1 MGGWTAGRTQTR
13 HDPGFFV
20 RGGGGSRPDGQNTG
34 SAHGTNTHARAR
46 ARTHTHTYIRMYRQ
60 THEADGWTYM
70 HMYRR
75 QLKDNL
81 FKTCIIMYRDNVRN
95 RHVRACRG
103 IHARLIILKFPMK
116 MNDLVPS
123 SPTYFIFI
131 GYLKTGGMAG
141 VRANPHEAKLDP
153 PLLIHAH
160 SCCIMHEH
168 ATRMYFKNIWAELS
182 YEFGPSCLI
191 NMGRVGMG
199 RVFCG
204 PSWHVPSWF
213 LGRVVR
219 NSIGFAFHRYNEIF
233 ILEMR

>member
-1 MGGWTAGRTQTR
+1 MDGQPGGPR
-13 HDPGFFV
+13 HGMIQDFLSG
-20 RGGGGSRPDGQNTG
+20 GGGGSSPDGQNTG

-46 ARTHTHTYIRMYRQ
+46 ARTHTHTHTYIRMYRQ

-70 HMYRR
+70 YMYRR

-141 VRANPHEAKLDP
+141 VRLEP
-153 PLLIHAH
+153 PR
-160 SCCIMHEH
+160 SQTGS
-168 ATRMYFKNIWAELS
+168 ATAYTCTFMLHYA
-182 YEFGPSCLI
+182 
-191 NMGRVGMG
+191 
-199 RVFCG
+199 
-204 PSWHVPSWF
+204 
-213 LGRVVR
+213 
-219 NSIGFAFHRYNEIF
+219 
-233 ILEMR
+233 